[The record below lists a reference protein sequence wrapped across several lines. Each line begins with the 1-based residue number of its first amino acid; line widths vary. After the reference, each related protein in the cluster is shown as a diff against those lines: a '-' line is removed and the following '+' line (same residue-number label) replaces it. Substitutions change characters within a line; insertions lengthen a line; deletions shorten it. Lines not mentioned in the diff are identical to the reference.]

1 MEDLKE
7 KVFDELRD
15 KKLGAGHIWKFQIWN
30 IFRNELNPK
39 ELKLFDKVI
48 MNMVNDGF
56 FEIVGSY
63 KIETGTKPFDL
74 KLTQKCEDILY
85 QKM

>member
-1 MEDLKE
+1 MEDLQE

-15 KKLGAGHIWKFQIWN
+15 KKLGAGHIWKFQMWN
-30 IFRNELNPK
+30 NFRNELNPK
-39 ELKLFDKVI
+39 EKPLFYELIV
-48 MNMVNDGF
+48 NMVNNGF

-63 KIETGTKPFDL
+63 KMGTNNPFDL

-85 QKM
+85 